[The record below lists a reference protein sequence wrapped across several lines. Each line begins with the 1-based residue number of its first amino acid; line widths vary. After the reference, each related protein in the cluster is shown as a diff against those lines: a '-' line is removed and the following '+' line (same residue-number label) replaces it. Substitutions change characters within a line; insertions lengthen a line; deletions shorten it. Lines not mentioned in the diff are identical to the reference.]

1 MWRYK
6 DNFEQMFSLVGT
18 FLGTCEAERMNM
30 KLAERTVSLWS
41 YLNQPDILQSFLNPM
56 YDPNNRV
63 IWPSVAP
70 MSLVKYCFSD

>member
-1 MWRYK
+1 
-6 DNFEQMFSLVGT
+6 
-18 FLGTCEAERMNM
+18 M

-41 YLNQPDILQSFLNPM
+41 YLNRPDVLQSFLNPM

-70 MSLVKYCFSD
+70 MSLVSKVLFHMLQVKPDSC